1 MEVHQHAHHGG
12 KKNWKS
18 YFWEFLML
26 FLAVFCGF
34 LAENFRE
41 HQVEHQREKRFA
53 IQLLADLK
61 NDSVSLSFLIDKVVP
76 RSEKRTRSLNE
87 LLTRQPAA
95 PDKEIIPALMFVGRI
110 GMQLTNTT
118 FTQMKTS
125 GTLRYIRNDSL
136 TGLLSK
142 YYDVLCTRVIHSWEE
157 SRDFYND
164 YLLPFHLKHVK
175 SQEFSF
181 QSDSLITLNPL
192 MIDRTAKTDQELLNY
207 INTYNSQITLSLI
220 NNKCKPALEEIK
232 LLIPMLKKE
241 YHLK

>member
-1 MEVHQHAHHGG
+1 MEVHTHTHTPR
-12 KKNWKS
+12 KKWTH

-34 LAENFRE
+34 LAENQRE
-41 HQVEHQREKRFA
+41 HMIEHQREKRFA
-53 IQLLADLK
+53 VQLLTDLT
-61 NDSVSLSFLIDKVVP
+61 NDSVHFSFLINRVSP
-76 RSEKRTRSLNE
+76 RIYKSAGNLNE
-87 LLTRQPAA
+87 LLTRQPAST
-95 PDKEIIPALMFVGRI
+95 DKEVILALSEVGRI
-110 GMQLTNTT
+110 GLQLTNTT

-136 TGLLSK
+136 TRLLSK
-142 YYDVLCTRVIHSWEE
+142 YYDVLCARVIHSWEE

-164 YLLPFHLKHVK
+164 YLLPFRLKHIK
-175 SQEFSF
+175 SQDFFE
-181 QSDSLITLNPL
+181 QSDSLITHDPA

-207 INTYNSQITLSLI
+207 INSYNSQITSSLI

-241 YHLK
+241 YHL

>member
-1 MEVHQHAHHGG
+1 MD
-12 KKNWKS
+12 
-18 YFWEFLML
+18 
-26 FLAVFCGF
+26 
-34 LAENFRE
+34 
-41 HQVEHQREKRFA
+41 KRA
-53 IQLLADLK
+53 R
-61 NDSVSLSFLIDKVVP
+61 N
-76 RSEKRTRSLNE
+76 LNE
-87 LLTRQPAA
+87 LLRRQPAA
-95 PDKEIIPALMFVGRI
+95 TDKEVILALRVVSRTGLL
-110 GMQLTNTT
+110 LTNTT
-118 FTQMKTS
+118 FAQMKTS

-136 TGLLSK
+136 TRLLSK

-175 SQEFSF
+175 SQDFFE
-181 QSDSLITLNPL
+181 QSDSLITQDPV

-207 INTYNSQITLSLI
+207 INDYHDQITSSLI